1 MTVLKATLGSDIR
14 RCLVED
20 LSYSGLCSCLER
32 LFPDLG
38 AYTAR
43 YQDDEGDACVL
54 CESSFGDFLAQ
65 AKQAADLSVRAG
77 RLTLRLEL
85 LPAHTENR
93 ERPPQPES
101 EAADAWS
108 MFVPPF
114 LHPLLQG
121 LHLGKGKGKGKGK
134 RGQDWRGCGE
144 DAETGQPSARPKISE
159 VLTPQALASIAVC
172 WLPRALQF
180 AAEREPEELGKAL
193 TSIESLK
200 EVLEQIR
207 PLLAPHGLQHVE
219 ASLDACL
226 AEMTPASAGRFL
238 LDLLAGVDLLHFEA
252 QHAFVSALTET
263 QHERLASSLDGL
275 DFPLEHL
282 GVTCDGCHSPVVGP
296 RFKCKSCADYDLCGV
311 CYAKKDEVHSGPC
324 AGHEFTC
331 SLLDSRRAF
340 KHLVGLPLFQLLKGM
355 GKSCQDK
362 GWGWQG
368 KGCHG
373 KGWRGWQRNWQDWRN
388 WHGSECSD
396 RHGQSTSKDDGT
408 ACANPGCSY
417 LTTWHPTHCCHS
429 CSAGQGHG
437 PHCARRSK
445 RARGE
450 DCETGQPSARP
461 KISEVLTPQALAS
474 IAVCWLPRALQF
486 AAEREPEELGKA
498 LTSIESLKE
507 VLEQIR
513 PLLAPHGLQHVEAS
527 VDACLAEMTPASAG
541 RFFLDL
547 LAGVDLLHFEAQHA
561 FVSALA
567 ETQHERL
574 ASSLHGLDFPLEH
587 LGVTCDGCHS
597 PVVGP
602 RFKCKSCA
610 DYDLCGACYAKK
622 GEVHSGPCAGHE
634 FTCSLLDSPRAFKHL
649 VGLPLFQLLKGMG
662 KGCQDKGWGWQGKG
676 CHGKGWRGWQ
686 RNWQDWRNWHGSE
699 CSDRHG
705 QSTSKD
711 DGTACA
717 NPGCSYLTTWH
728 PTHCCHS
735 CSAGQGH
742 GPHCERRSKRA
753 RGEDCETGQP
763 SARPKILEVL
773 TPQALASI
781 AVCWLPRALQF
792 AAEREPEEL
801 GKALTSIE
809 SLKEVLEQIQPLL
822 APHGLQHV
830 EASLDACLAEMTPA
844 SAGRFLLDLLAGVD
858 LLHFEAQHAFVSAL
872 AETQHERLASSLDG
886 LDFPLEHLGV
896 TCDGCHSPVVG
907 PRFKCKS
914 CADYDL
920 CGVCYA
926 KKGEVHSGP
935 CAGHEFTCSLLDSR
949 RAVKHLVGLSLF
961 QLLKGMGKGC
971 HGKGW
976 RGWQRNWHGSECPDR
991 QGKSTSKDEGAA
1003 CANPGC
1009 SYLATWHP
1017 THCCHSCSA
1026 GQEHGPHCER
1036 RSKRVPRPCATSGCE
1051 FQATWHKTHCCH
1063 ACAAGKAHGAACER
1077 RSMDVQKSSGRE
1089 DVKMEAAERS

>member
-144 DAETGQPSARPKISE
+144 D
-159 VLTPQALASIAVC
+159 
-172 WLPRALQF
+172 
-180 AAEREPEELGKAL
+180 
-193 TSIESLK
+193 
-200 EVLEQIR
+200 
-207 PLLAPHGLQHVE
+207 
-219 ASLDACL
+219 
-226 AEMTPASAGRFL
+226 
-238 LDLLAGVDLLHFEA
+238 
-252 QHAFVSALTET
+252 
-263 QHERLASSLDGL
+263 
-275 DFPLEHL
+275 
-282 GVTCDGCHSPVVGP
+282 
-296 RFKCKSCADYDLCGV
+296 
-311 CYAKKDEVHSGPC
+311 
-324 AGHEFTC
+324 
-331 SLLDSRRAF
+331 
-340 KHLVGLPLFQLLKGM
+340 
-355 GKSCQDK
+355 
-362 GWGWQG
+362 
-368 KGCHG
+368 
-373 KGWRGWQRNWQDWRN
+373 
-388 WHGSECSD
+388 
-396 RHGQSTSKDDGT
+396 
-408 ACANPGCSY
+408 
-417 LTTWHPTHCCHS
+417 
-429 CSAGQGHG
+429 
-437 PHCARRSK
+437 
-445 RARGE
+445 